1 MGDGTT
7 NNKIV
12 NLDTPVD
19 DNDAVNKKY
28 VTD

>member
-12 NLDTPVD
+12 NVADPVA